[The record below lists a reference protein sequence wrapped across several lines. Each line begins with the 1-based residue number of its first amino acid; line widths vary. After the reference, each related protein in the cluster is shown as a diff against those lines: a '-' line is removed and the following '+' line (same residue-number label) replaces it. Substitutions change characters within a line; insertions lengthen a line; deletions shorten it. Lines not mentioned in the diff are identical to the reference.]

1 MIDETTSLKNEIIAK
16 AQQKHTMAK
25 GKKFKDVMDKGK
37 EAKNKLYTTTKT
49 KGVRFYDKKGSG
61 YMKDGKKKYDR

>member
-1 MIDETTSLKNEIIAK
+1 MIDETTSLKNELIAK
-16 AQQKHTMAK
+16 ASEKHKMAK

-49 KGVRFYDKKGSG
+49 KGVRFYDKKGSENI
-61 YMKDGKKKYDR
+61 KDGKKKYD

>member
-1 MIDETTSLKNEIIAK
+1 MIDETTALKNELIAK
-16 AQQKHTMAK
+16 ASEKHKMAK

-37 EAKNKLYTTTKT
+37 AAKNKLYTTTKE

-61 YMKDGKKKYDR
+61 YMKGGKKKYD